1 MRFRIKPTAPTCTSV
16 HAGGPQPW
24 GAGGT
29 GWRHSSVAAPVT
41 LNKKG
46 FKKKIPRFLVPTKL
60 HSLSSPTLTS
70 ILGKK
75 RTNQ

>member
-46 FKKKIPRFLVPTKL
+46 FKKKFPA
-60 HSLSSPTLTS
+60 S
-70 ILGKK
+70 
-75 RTNQ
+75 